1 MPRFFVPSTQIHD
14 ARVFLSG
21 REFHHLRHVLRLGV
35 GKTVTLCDEQGREHQ
50 GTVLQISSSSA
61 EIRLVSSFPVPR
73 RFALTLA
80 QGVLKGPKM
89 DLLIEKATEI
99 GVQHIIPFFSAFT
112 VAHFP
117 EERYAERLTRWQRIA
132 QSAAKQSGSAV
143 PLLVAPRSF
152 SEILAITPQEC
163 GRLLLYEKEQS
174 LTLKTFARTHPTFL
188 SLCIVVGPEGGFAPA
203 EVEQACD
210 AGFTTVGLGTRTLRA
225 ETAGMVAVALCRFLW
240 GEGEIPPLP
249 SPGRIP

>member
-35 GKTVTLCDEQGREHQ
+35 GDTVTLCDEQGREHP
-50 GTVLQISSSSA
+50 GTILHLSPTRA
-61 EIRLVSSFPVPR
+61 EIRLAASLHPTLQK
-73 RFALTLA
+73 FALTLA
-80 QGVLKGPKM
+80 QGVLRGPKM

-99 GVQHIIPFFSAFT
+99 GVQHLVPFFSAFT
-112 VAHFP
+112 VAHLP
-117 EERYAERLTRWQRIA
+117 EERCAERLARWQRLA

-143 PLLVAPRSF
+143 PLISAPRSF
-152 SEILAITPQEC
+152 SEVLTTPPQEC
-163 GRLLLYEKEQS
+163 GRLLFYEKEQTLS
-174 LTLKTFARTHPTFL
+174 LKTFAYTHPTFL

-203 EVEQACD
+203 EVVQARD

-225 ETAGMVAVALCRFLW
+225 ETAGIVAVALCRFLW

-249 SPGRIP
+249 SPG